1 VNAINTTANGGMGGG
16 RTRISADIDF
26 ERDGKQVT
34 WLKLPHSVHRSAY
47 GHIAIPIAC
56 IRNGPGPT
64 LLAMSGN
71 HGDEYEGQ
79 VATTKLIRD
88 LDPKQIKGRVIV
100 LPAANFPAAMA
111 GMRTSPIDDG
121 NLNRTFP
128 GDPDG
133 TPTWMISHYIE
144 SVLVPLAD
152 VILDLHSGG
161 SSLLYIPSALMGM
174 SRDATRTKKL
184 LALTEAFGAPV
195 GYVNLGGGG
204 DLTSTGAAERAGK
217 LRLGTELGGAGMV
230 GLDSTRIAEEGVRR
244 IMEHMGILPVSD
256 LTRNKPKTR
265 MMDVGGDDYYVYAPD
280 AGLFEPHVDLGA
292 MVRKGQTAGVVQFV
306 DNPLR
311 PPVPAFFP
319 RDGMVLCKRVPGR
332 VERGDC
338 LFHLA
343 TDRS

>member
-1 VNAINTTANGGMGGG
+1 MGGG
-16 RTRISADIDF
+16 TRIAGDIDF
-26 ERDGKQVT
+26 EADGKQVT
-34 WLKLPHSVHRSAY
+34 WLKLPFSVHRSAY
-47 GHIAIPIAC
+47 GHIAIPIAV
-56 IRNGPGPT
+56 IKNGKGPT

-79 VATTKLIRD
+79 IATTKLIRS
-88 LDPKQIKGRVIV
+88 LEPKDIKGRVIV

-128 GDPDG
+128 GNRDG

-161 SSLLYIPSALMGM
+161 SSLLYIPSALVGV
-174 SRDATRTKKL
+174 SRDKKRTAKL
-184 LALTEAFGAPV
+184 LELVEAFGAPV

-204 DLTSTGAAERAGK
+204 DRTSTGAAERAGK

-230 GLDSTRIAEEGVRR
+230 GVESTRIAEEGVRR
-244 IMEHMGILPVSD
+244 IMEHMGIAKPSA
-256 LTRNKPKTR
+256 LTQKKPKTR
-265 MMDVGGDDYYVYAPD
+265 LMDVGGDDYYVYAPE
-280 AGLFEPHVDLGA
+280 AGLFEPYVDLGT
-292 MVRKGQTAGVVQFV
+292 MVKKGQVAGVVQFV
-306 DNPLR
+306 DNPKR
-311 PPVPAFFP
+311 EPVPAHFP

>member
-1 VNAINTTANGGMGGG
+1 VTTINTTANGGMGGG
-16 RTRISADIDF
+16 KTRIAAPVDF
-26 ERDGKQVT
+26 DKDGKQVA

-47 GHIAIPIAC
+47 GHIAIPIAV
-56 IRNGPGPT
+56 IKNGSGPT

-79 VATTKLIRD
+79 VATTKLIRA
-88 LDPKQIKGRVIV
+88 LDQKQIRGLVIV

-133 TPTWMISHYIE
+133 TPTWMISHFIE
-144 SVLVPLAD
+144 TELVSRAD

-161 SSLLYIPSALMGM
+161 SSLLYIPSALVAVSQDSG
-174 SRDATRTKKL
+174 RTRKL
-184 LALTEAFGAPV
+184 LELVEAFGAPV

-204 DLTSTGAAERAGK
+204 DRTSTGAAERAGK
-217 LRLGTELGGAGMV
+217 LRVGTELGGAGMV

-244 IMEHMGILPVSD
+244 VMEHMGILPKSD
-256 LTRNKPKTR
+256 LTKNKPKTR
-265 MMDVGGDDYYVYAPD
+265 VMDVGGDDYYVYAPD
-280 AGLFEPHVDLGA
+280 AGLFEPFADLGA
-292 MVRKGQTAGVVQFV
+292 MVKKGQPAGAVQFV

-311 PPVPAFFP
+311 EPVVATFP

-338 LFHLA
+338 VFHLA
-343 TDRS
+343 TDRM